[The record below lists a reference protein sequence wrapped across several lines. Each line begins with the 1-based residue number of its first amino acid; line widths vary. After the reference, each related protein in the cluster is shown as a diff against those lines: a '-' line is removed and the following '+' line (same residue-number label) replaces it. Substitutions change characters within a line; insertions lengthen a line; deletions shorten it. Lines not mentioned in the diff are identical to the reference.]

1 MRYYVDEA
9 DTALLCGKL
18 RERYGAVPS
27 KVLTWR
33 GEGDKRDEDAYEE
46 KEPEEFTEIYDIQCL
61 KRRPG
66 GVMDELLL
74 TTDRVFINHIG
85 VQYQVY
91 LNQGGEA
98 TGWEGDSYACT
109 TLLPAPILQ

>member
-1 MRYYVDEA
+1 MDEA

-66 GVMDELLL
+66 LL
-74 TTDRVFINHIG
+74 TTDRGIYKIISEYNIR
-85 VQYQVY
+85 YI
-91 LNQGGEA
+91 LNQGG
-98 TGWEGDSYACT
+98 
-109 TLLPAPILQ
+109 